1 MTSDRVGMMGPAL
14 TRGIEY
20 GAPTGTRKGRESGL
34 RGTLRPL
41 DSEHPDLTDATV
53 HERMGAV
60 AEAAG
65 LQRIHV
71 FAFRDRD
78 DPDAGGSEEHATQV
92 CTHMASAG
100 LDVTLH
106 TGRVR
111 GAPAEIERNGFRV
124 VRRGGRV
131 GVFLTSPL
139 DEWRGRMGRA
149 DGIIEIFHGVPFF
162 APLWSHA
169 PQVGLVHHVH
179 LGTWDTLL
187 PGPAGRVG
195 EMIERVVVP
204 IVYRR
209 RALVTA
215 AESARDEIVR
225 HYGVD
230 ADRISVAP
238 HGIAEHFS
246 PGGEREDAPLVV
258 AVARLMPQKGVDE
271 LIDAL
276 VSVKARVP
284 DLRATIIGDGPH
296 GDRLRARARSVGAE
310 WIHWTGRVSDDDLV
324 AWYRRAWVVASA
336 SRREG
341 FGLTL
346 TEAAACGTP
355 TVATR
360 IPGHVDAV
368 ADGESGLLADG
379 TAELADR
386 ITDVLVDESLR
397 RRLEAGAL
405 RHASAFRWDEASAT
419 LLTAL
424 CDEAARRR

>member
-1 MTSDRVGMMGPAL
+1 MGAIAEAVGM
-14 TRGIEY
+14 R
-20 GAPTGTRKGRESGL
+20 
-34 RGTLRPL
+34 
-41 DSEHPDLTDATV
+41 
-53 HERMGAV
+53 
-60 AEAAG
+60 
-65 LQRIHV
+65 RIHV
-71 FAFRDRD
+71 FAFRDRA
-78 DPDAGGSEEHATQV
+78 DPEAGGSEEHATQV
-92 CTHMASAG
+92 CTHMTRAG

-111 GAPAEIERNGFRV
+111 GAPAEIERNGYRV

-139 DEWRGRMGRA
+139 DEWRGRLGPT

-162 APLWSHA
+162 APLWSRA

-179 LGTWDTLL
+179 LGTWDALL

-195 EMIERVVVP
+195 HFIERFVVP
-204 IVYRR
+204 LVYRR
-209 RALVTA
+209 RTLVTA
-215 AESARDEIVR
+215 ADSARDEIVR
-225 HYGVD
+225 HYG
-230 ADRISVAP
+230 ADPSRITVAP

-246 PGGEREDAPLVV
+246 PGGTRDDAPLVV

-276 VSVKARVP
+276 VSVKTRVP
-284 DLRATIIGDGPH
+284 ALRATIIGDGPH
-296 GDRLRARARSVGAE
+296 GVRLRERARSVGAD
-310 WIHWTGRVSDDDLV
+310 WIHWTGRVSDDELV
-324 AWYRRAWVVASA
+324 DWYRRAWLVASA

-346 TEAAACGTP
+346 TEAAACATP

-360 IPGHVDAV
+360 IAGHVDAV

-379 TAELADR
+379 TTELAER
-386 ITDVLVDESLR
+386 MADVLTDDGLR
-397 RRLEAGAL
+397 RRLSEGA
-405 RHASAFRWDEASAT
+405 RAHAARFRWDEASAT
-419 LLTAL
+419 LLRAL